1 MAILYSKRKLKT
13 FHDGKEHYAITS
25 KSLGTVGINE
35 LAQEM
40 AAESTVTRHDIKAV
54 VSSLEDH
61 VLSNLRR
68 GNTVKL
74 GDLGSFSLILKS
86 DLVNEPT
93 EVNPSLV
100 KGVKVRFTP
109 SKAFKNAVRPDNE
122 FVSFKPFYPQEEVTE
137 KPVTPETPEKPVTPE
152 TPEKS
157 ETDEK
162 EVV

>member
-13 FHDGKEHYAITS
+13 FNNSNVRYAIIS
-25 KSLGTVGINE
+25 KALGAVGINE

-54 VSSLEDH
+54 ISSLEDH
-61 VLSNLRR
+61 ILANLRR

-74 GDLGSFSLILKS
+74 GDLGSFSLTLKS
-86 DLVNEPT
+86 ALTEVPT
-93 EVNPSLV
+93 DVNPSLV

-122 FVSFKPFYPQEEVTE
+122 FVTFKPYYPQEEQTDA
-137 KPVTPETPEKPVTPE
+137 PETGTEE
-152 TPEKS
+152 GA
-157 ETDEK
+157 
-162 EVV
+162 